1 MMIAAILGIVG
12 YTGLQVVAYNYLM
25 PVLEK
30 QQKEAKGLGRGLLN
44 FFFGPALTFN
54 KVFTGVKTANNER
67 LKKKEVANQQEL
79 AKKMIRERENLK
91 TRALERLKEF
101 KERYD
106 NLNEEAL
113 KELEQNMISLIEK
126 EENLGKSEIEI
137 FGGNLDDWLSSNY
150 IKLARNHEPEP
161 VIEEPVVEPVQ
172 PVVTP
177 RTVTVSPLRAGPHV
191 QQSVSSTET
200 VNTTPITEREKPL
213 ITKIEDY
220 FKLYNMVINGDE
232 LAKLPV
238 REKEE
243 LIKFYGIYRK
253 YADLY
258 IQRCD
263 NIEEKFADDPKMK
276 KELLE
281 EARKIY
287 EFSLIDLMYSAKDGK
302 IVIKWLEEKLDN
314 LKTALEVKHKN
325 SKDLIDN
332 GITEEFVIDRK
343 KELCEQ
349 NIDDPIVKKIMENP
363 EKYIEVLEMRERI
376 MKLSEKKR
384 DKTISDEELK
394 ELGEL
399 NYNLSLASWRLKEI
413 ESKPFIKPYLNIIKN
428 INNIELSEENKR
440 ILDEVHELKTKLF
453 FAPEEEK
460 EEIRTQ
466 IIEKL
471 KSSSVHTTV
480 PELARHYLALK
491 RSLDVVTMK
500 LPFDSEIKAD
510 AWQKELEKLDEWH
523 DMLGQ
528 HEAVENS
535 LKGLEII
542 GKNDGPNAHLM
553 PLNEILRHLAHFR
566 EEYKEEITERY
577 NSITNYKNLDNRVM
591 TTEPENV
598 KPAFTSEKT
607 IVKVNK
613 YVIDEG
619 KLKEMLETITPGQQK
634 ILDCLNQIY
643 KDGIAPEDVF
653 DRRSLKALISKG
665 IISSSEAGEREF
677 DVVVYNSCATY
688 SKNIYITKETDR
700 TVAVLSKGLNGK
712 EIPVEKIVKKDI
724 SPDLLAKM
732 DGDLK
737 LLLEGKIDKNQK
749 IDIDFVTLSR

>member
-1 MMIAAILGIVG
+1 MMIAAILGMVG
-12 YTGLQVVAYNYLM
+12 YTGLQIVGYNYLL

-44 FFFGPALTFN
+44 LFFGPALTFN
-54 KVFTGVKTANNER
+54 KIFTGIKMARNER
-67 LKKKEVANQQEL
+67 LTKKEIANQQEL
-79 AKKMIRERENLK
+79 AKKMVRERDALK
-91 TRALERLKEF
+91 TRALEKLKEF
-101 KERYD
+101 KEKYN

-113 KELEQNMISLIEK
+113 KELEKNIVSLIEK
-126 EENLGKSEIEI
+126 EENLGKTESEI
-137 FGGNLDDWLSSNY
+137 FGGNIDGWLSSNY
-150 IKLARNHEPEP
+150 MELAKKHEPEP
-161 VIEEPVVEPVQ
+161 VVEQPVVEPVQ
-172 PVVTP
+172 QVPTQG
-177 RTVTVSPLRAGPHV
+177 RVTVNPLSATPHV
-191 QQSVSSTET
+191 EQVVSSTEP
-200 VNTTPITEREKPL
+200 TPIEDREKPL

-238 REKEE
+238 KEKEE
-243 LIKFYGIYRK
+243 LINFYGTYRK

-276 KELLE
+276 KELLD

-314 LKTALEVKHKN
+314 LRNILEIKHEK

-332 GITEEFVIDRK
+332 GITEEFIIDRK
-343 KELCEQ
+343 VELCEL
-349 NIDDPIVKKIMENP
+349 NIDDPIIKKIMENP
-363 EKYIEVLEMRERI
+363 EKYIEVLNMRERI
-376 MKLSEKKR
+376 AVLSAKKH

-399 NYNLSLASWRLKEI
+399 NYNLSLSSWRLKEI
-413 ESKPFIKPYLNIIKN
+413 ESKPYIKPYLNIIKN
-428 INNIELSEENKR
+428 INNIQLSEENKK
-440 ILDEVHELKTKLF
+440 ILDEVHNLKTKFF
-453 FAPEEEK
+453 FATEEEK
-460 EEIRTQ
+460 EKIKIQ
-466 IIEKL
+466 IQEKL

-480 PELARHYLALK
+480 PEQARLYLAMK
-491 RSLDVVTMK
+491 RSLDVITMK
-500 LPFDSEIKAD
+500 LPFDSEMKAD
-510 AWQKELEKLDEWH
+510 AWQKELEQLDEWQE
-523 DMLGQ
+523 MLGQ
-528 HEAVENS
+528 YEAVENT

-542 GKNDGPNAHLM
+542 GRNDGPNAHLM
-553 PLNEILRHLAHFR
+553 PLNEILRNLAHFR
-566 EEYKEEITERY
+566 AEYKEQIDERY
-577 NSITNYKNLDNRVM
+577 NSLTNYKNLDNRVT

-598 KPAFTSEKT
+598 RPAFTSEKT
-607 IVKVNK
+607 MVKVNK
-613 YVIDEG
+613 YIVDEE
-619 KLKEMLETITPGQQK
+619 KLKEMIKTITPGQQK

-653 DRRSLKALISKG
+653 DKRSLNALISKG
-665 IISSSEAGEREF
+665 IVSSSEAGEREF
-677 DVVVYNSCATY
+677 DVMVYNSCATY

-737 LLLEGKIDKNQK
+737 LLLEGKVDKDQK
-749 IDIDFVTLSR
+749 IDIDFVTMSR